1 MAQTQ
6 RYVPQG
12 RLTSINQ
19 YRAYREQKER
29 LRRRRNLRFSMVLC
43 LVFWLACLVGGYF
56 FALSS
61 FFAVSQIKISGNATI
76 SDDRLRELSGIDI
89 GQNIFAVDMQ
99 KVEDWLK
106 IDYMVKEA
114 KVSRQLPATLKIDIT
129 ERTSCAIVVAGSSF
143 AIVDSQGMV
152 IKRLREIS
160 EADLIYI
167 SGVDGVQGGLM
178 PGEKLDNEQMTT
190 AIEVIQQIP
199 QLVAESSGIG
209 ELDVQDPQKIKL
221 YTKAGV
227 EIRIGSSANF
237 DEKQIVYTN
246 IINDLEKNKKLDNI
260 RYIDVSLPDRPVYF
274 FDN

>member
-1 MAQTQ
+1 
-6 RYVPQG
+6 
-12 RLTSINQ
+12 
-19 YRAYREQKER
+19 
-29 LRRRRNLRFSMVLC
+29 
-43 LVFWLACLVGGYF
+43 
-56 FALSS
+56 
-61 FFAVSQIKISGNATI
+61 
-76 SDDRLRELSGIDI
+76 
-89 GQNIFAVDMQ
+89 MQ

-114 KVSRQLPATLKIDIT
+114 KVSRQLPATLKITIT
-129 ERTSCAIVVAGSSF
+129 ERTSFAIIATGRSF
-143 AIVDSQGMV
+143 AIVDEQGMV
-152 IKRLREIS
+152 IRRLREIS

-178 PGEKLDNEQMTT
+178 PGEKLDNEQMIT

-199 QLVAESSGIG
+199 QLVAENSGIG

-221 YTKAGV
+221 YTKGGV